1 MAGKGKKHVH
11 LPAPSPPPTG
21 PQRSTGRFSTT
32 APKALRRLVTSGRV
46 PGQAAAADAD
56 APRTMTMGTA
66 SGQGARRRGQSAAAA
81 ATPARVASADLR
93 TGPVTR
99 AAARRHG
106 IALMGFPAAAVTST
120 TTSATRT
127 VPSVIGV
134 ITRAAA
140 ARLRRA
146 AAVTTDR
153 DGVGSDGRAQTASAD
168 EDATQVPHVS
178 PSGRANMRGASR
190 RDRRARSAGQAANAA
205 TAGSGRRPAAARG
218 SSAAGRSGPELPALA
233 PSATPMSPNAADP
246 QLNRSALRRDAPS
259 RNGRTPS
266 PQEEKPTAANRA
278 LPPDFAARLKVVAD
292 SHVRARAAA
301 AVVKAEPPPAVAAV
315 VSAAIVQPQEPAA
328 AAARTFVSQP
338 AGPSIAVTVKMET
351 LPFAADQVASDTSCE
366 KMWPAAG
373 AGDVTAPAR
382 LPAPPTTRS
391 GSLSP
396 AAPDLIAPAV
406 ARYLT
411 TPITAGPDGVGSPAW
426 SGTGDTSAR
435 STGARGGRKNA
446 TPRRYPYA

>member
-1 MAGKGKKHVH
+1 MT
-11 LPAPSPPPTG
+11 TG
-21 PQRSTGRFSTT
+21 
-32 APKALRRLVTSGRV
+32 A
-46 PGQAAAADAD
+46 
-56 APRTMTMGTA
+56 A
-66 SGQGARRRGQSAAAA
+66 SGQGARRRGQSEAAA
-81 ATPARVASADLR
+81 ATPARVASADLP

-106 IALMGFPAAAVTST
+106 IALTGSPAAAVTST

-246 QLNRSALRRDAPS
+246 QVNRSALRRDAPS

-278 LPPDFAARLKVVAD
+278 LPPDVAARLKVVAD
-292 SHVRARAAA
+292 SHARARAAA

-435 STGARGGRKNA
+435 STGARGGRKKA